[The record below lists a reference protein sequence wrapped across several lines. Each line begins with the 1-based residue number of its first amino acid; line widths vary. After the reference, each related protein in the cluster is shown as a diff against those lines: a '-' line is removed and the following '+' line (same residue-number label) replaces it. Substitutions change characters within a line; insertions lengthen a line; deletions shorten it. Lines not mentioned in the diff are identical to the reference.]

1 VKLPGRLR
9 STTLGDLLGAL
20 HRARANGTLELV
32 DDRERSHRVHVSA
45 GLVVAVEVDGSA
57 ATLADFLRKERAVD
71 EVVLRR
77 SLLRS
82 LASHRLLGEVLVNDF
97 RISPIVV
104 GAALRRQIAVRLQ
117 FLEQLAD
124 ARVTYRVAVRTPRG
138 ALTDRPLAPSEFL
151 QGRRRARDRSTDHAS
166 KVRIHTFRVDPR
178 RAAALRTLGLPQDED
193 AIDPGDVKRAYRKL
207 ARETHPDL
215 HPAASDEERRRLS
228 VCFAAATAA
237 YQTLVA

>member
-9 STTLGDLLGAL
+9 STSLGDLLGTL

-32 DDRERSHRVHVSA
+32 DDRERNHRVHVSA

-71 EVVLRR
+71 EDILRR

-82 LASHRLLGEVLVNDF
+82 LASRRLLGEVLVNDF
-97 RISPIVV
+97 RISPTVV

-117 FLEQLAD
+117 FLESLTD

-138 ALTDRPLAPSEFL
+138 ALTDRPLAPNEFL
-151 QGRRRARDRSTDHAS
+151 QGRRRARDRSTEHVS
-166 KVRIHTFRVDPR
+166 EVRIRTFRVDPQ
-178 RAAALRTLGLPQDED
+178 RAAALRMLGLPED
-193 AIDPGDVKRAYRKL
+193 AEADPGDVKRAYRKL

-215 HPAASDEERRRLS
+215 HPAASDEERRHLS
-228 VCFAAATAA
+228 VRFAAATAA

>member
-9 STTLGDLLGAL
+9 STTLGDLLGTL
-20 HRARANGTLELV
+20 HRARANGTLELI
-32 DDRERSHRVHVSA
+32 DDRERSHRVHVNA

-71 EVVLRR
+71 EDVLRR
-77 SLLRS
+77 SLLRA
-82 LASHRLLGEVLVNDF
+82 LASRRLLGEVLVNDF
-97 RISPIVV
+97 RISPSVV

-124 ARVTYRVAVRTPRG
+124 ARVGYRVAIRTPRG
-138 ALTDRPLAPSEFL
+138 ALTDRPLAPNEFL
-151 QGRRRARDRSTDHAS
+151 QGRRRARDRSTEHTS
-166 KVRIHTFRVDPR
+166 EVRIRTFRVDPR
-178 RAAALRTLGLPQDED
+178 RAAALRTLGLPDDGE
-193 AIDPGDVKRAYRKL
+193 AVDPGDVKRAYRKL

-215 HPAASDEERRRLS
+215 HPAASDEERRHLS
-228 VCFAAATAA
+228 VRFAAATAA